1 MAEKT
6 KKSKSVVYYL
16 NDLRK
21 GFVDYAHETGLD
33 PDGTHKTFSVFA
45 LKGYLGTLE
54 KDAKL
59 CFGNDDVKGEWA
71 DLFETKDSDGGETK
85 KLRCKVD
92 FTVATL
98 LRGLDFGFS
107 KATSPKGAT
116 GALVQEMY
124 GETIKIFLLTGE
136 RKIFYPKAEKIAE
149 TLLYGLVHN
158 HNKSLKG
165 VPYGEWMGF
174 IARNYPDFK
183 YTRETVEKDIAQ
195 CHNRWCVT
203 DCEFA
208 VGVFDILRKRTEG
221 IIWLIQN
228 KNPELWKDS
237 LVKLTEMC
245 KTELLQVRDG
255 VYVGSMLR
263 ADVETI
269 YKTKSLI
276 LKKANEGHLTLYV
289 GRAGVGKAM
298 PKDTLIP
305 TPDGEKL
312 LGDIKV
318 GDFVFDR
325 KGHPTKVLEV
335 YDRGVRRCFELTFS
349 DGRKTRCCDEHI
361 WTCYTSRKNMK
372 NLTLREMMEKG
383 IRISA
388 KSGARFRMPINGCV
402 EFPEK
407 GLPVHPYIL
416 GVFLG
421 DGCCTERYLTLS
433 SNDLPVVEKVAKLLN
448 ATAKKQSGNNYSW
461 LFMKGGRNITTREV
475 FGDIAS
481 WVMRGSNEKAI
492 PIDYLHGSREQ
503 RIALLQGLFD
513 TDGSVSCKSN
523 GRASFS
529 TTSSELYAGVSYLLR
544 SLGLPTSTSSKP
556 VCRGRVKQDGTCST
570 DYVVSTY
577 LKPDQFDVCF
587 SLPRQIEKL
596 KSVFGTWKRPSKC
609 TERVALT
616 DVREIEPCEQV
627 CILVDNPEHLF
638 LANDFLVTHNTESA
652 VRRVKDVSKEGER
665 WTFVALSN
673 SVCAMG
679 ATRAQKKC
687 HMSISPSSI
696 ERCRV
701 CRTNPNVIED
711 EFSQWGQKELG
722 LFLELLEN
730 SNEMII
736 MGDDRQIPSFLGRGC
751 LLHDVSE
758 LLEKECPRA
767 VVKLKEV
774 KRADS
779 PELIRSVLAFS
790 ETADINSLSQWFC
803 DGNPE
808 DVTRDW
814 GRHLPKNGIIISGA
828 NANVD
833 MLNWRMFAYWLR
845 KFLADDDDV
854 LDDHE
859 KQVLRDA
866 IKVIKNNGD
875 DDEEGEKSMDFHD
888 VRHQGLATPQV
899 VDALRCVLSHYEDT
913 LPVIMT
919 KAEDLCTSDDI
930 NKPKRHCVFCYG
942 HETEE
947 KNMNY
952 KRFLMSERA
961 EIVNVMDDGYLMKC
975 SRGGELLLPFDKA
988 GFSVAPGFAITVNKA
1003 QGLEWDDVLIY
1014 TPHIA
1019 KFNYNLVSANAFY
1032 VAASRARS
1040 NLKIIPSNHAWDSIR
1055 PFESF
1060 TNAFDITL
1068 CNA

>member
-1 MAEKT
+1 MAGKT

-21 GFVDYAHETGLD
+21 GFVDFAHETGID
-33 PDGTHKTFSVFA
+33 AGGTIKTFSVFD
-45 LKGYLGTLE
+45 LKDYLGTLE

-59 CFGNDDVKGEWA
+59 CFGNDDIRGEWA
-71 DLFETKDSDGGETK
+71 DLFETKDADGGETK
-85 KLRCKVD
+85 KLRFKDD

-98 LRGLDFGFS
+98 SRGLDFGFT
-107 KATSPKGAT
+107 KATDPKGAT

-124 GETIKIFLLTGE
+124 GATIKNFLLTGE

-158 HNKSLKG
+158 PKKSLKG
-165 VPYGEWMGF
+165 VPDWEWKGF
-174 IARNYPDFK
+174 IARHYPDFEYARK
-183 YTRETVEKDIAQ
+183 TVEEDIAR

-203 DCEFA
+203 DCEYV
-208 VGVFDILRKRTEG
+208 VGMFDIFRQRTEG
-221 IIWLIQN
+221 IIWLLQK
-228 KNPELWKDS
+228 KNPELWNES
-237 LVKLTEMC
+237 MAKLDEMC
-245 KTELLQVRDG
+245 KTELLCVRDG
-255 VYVGSMLR
+255 GNVGSMLR
-263 ADVETI
+263 GDVETI

-289 GRAGVGKAM
+289 GRSGVGKAM

-361 WTCYTSRKNMK
+361 WSCYTSRKNLK
-372 NLTLREMMEKG
+372 NFTLQEMMEKG
-383 IRISA
+383 IRKGA
-388 KSGARFRMPINGCV
+388 KSVGRFRMPINGCV
-402 EFPEK
+402 EFAEK
-407 GLPVHPYIL
+407 ELPVHPYIL

-461 LFMKGGRNITTREV
+461 LFMKGGKAITTKEV

-481 WVMRGSNEKAI
+481 WVMRGSNEKSI
-492 PIDYLHGSREQ
+492 PADYLHGSREQ

-513 TDGSVSCKSN
+513 TDGSVSSKSN
-523 GRASFS
+523 GMASFS

-544 SLGLPTSTSSKP
+544 SLGLPTSTRSKP

-570 DYVVSTY
+570 DYVVHTY

-596 KSVFGTWKRPSKC
+596 KSVFGTFKRPSKC
-609 TERVALT
+609 TERVALA

-638 LANDFLVTHNTESA
+638 LANDFLVTHNTENA
-652 VRRVKDVSKEGER
+652 LKRVKDVSGEGER

-673 SVCAMG
+673 SVCSMG

-696 ERCRV
+696 ARCRV
-701 CRTNPNVIED
+701 CSTNPNVIGD
-711 EFSQWGQKELG
+711 ELSQWGQAELG
-722 LFLELLEN
+722 LFLNLLEN
-730 SNEMII
+730 SKEMII

-751 LLHDVSE
+751 LLHDVRE

-767 VVKLKEV
+767 VVQLREV

-803 DGNPE
+803 NGNPE
-808 DVTRDW
+808 DVVRDW
-814 GRHLPKNGIIISGA
+814 GRNLPKNGIIISGA

-833 MLNWRMFAYWLR
+833 MLNWRMLAYWFR
-845 KFLADDDDV
+845 KFLDDDV
-854 LDDHE
+854 LDGHE

-866 IKVIKNNGD
+866 IKSIKNNGD
-875 DDEEGEKSMDFHD
+875 DDEEGEKSMDFHN
-888 VRHQGLATPQV
+888 VWHLGLATPQV
-899 VDALRCVLSHYEDT
+899 VDALRCVLSHYDET

-930 NKPKRHCVFCYG
+930 NRPKRHCVFCYG

-952 KRFLMSERA
+952 KRFLISERA

-988 GFSVAPGFAITVNKA
+988 RFSVAPGFAITVNKA
-1003 QGLEWDDVLIY
+1003 QGLEWDDVLVY
-1014 TPHIA
+1014 TPQIA
-1019 KFNYNLVSANAFY
+1019 KLNYNLVSANAFY
-1032 VAASRARS
+1032 VAASRSRS
-1040 NLKIIPSNHAWDSIR
+1040 SLKIIPSNNYLDRIR

-1068 CNA
+1068 ANA

>member
-1 MAEKT
+1 MSEKT

-16 NDLRK
+16 NDLRE
-21 GFVDYAHETGLD
+21 GFVDFAHVTGID
-33 PDGTHKTFSVFA
+33 AGGTIKTFSVFA
-45 LKGYLGTLE
+45 LKDYLGNLE

-71 DLFETKDSDGGETK
+71 DLFETKDADGGETK
-85 KLRCKVD
+85 KLRFKVD

-98 LRGLDFGFS
+98 SRGLDFGFS
-107 KATSPKGAT
+107 KAADPKGAT
-116 GALVQEMY
+116 GDLVYEMY
-124 GETIKIFLLTGE
+124 GATIKNFLLTGE

-149 TLLYGLVHN
+149 TLLNGLVHN
-158 HNKSLKG
+158 PKKSLKG
-165 VPYGEWMGF
+165 VPDWEWRGF
-174 IARNYPDFK
+174 IARNYPGFK
-183 YTRETVEKDIAQ
+183 YTRETVENDIKQ
-195 CHNRWCVT
+195 CQNRWCVT
-203 DCEFA
+203 DCEYV
-208 VGVFDILRKRTEG
+208 VGMFDIYRDRTGG
-221 IIWLIQN
+221 IIWLLQN
-228 KNPELWKDS
+228 KNPELWNEALS
-237 LVKLTEMC
+237 KLTEMC
-245 KTELLQVRDG
+245 KTELLPVRDG

-263 ADVETI
+263 ADLETI
-269 YKTKSLI
+269 SKTKSLI

-361 WTCYTSRKNMK
+361 WTCYTSRKNFK
-372 NLTLREMMEKG
+372 NFTLREMMERG

-402 EFPEK
+402 EFAEK
-407 GLPVHPYIL
+407 ELPVHPYIL

-421 DGCCTERYLTLS
+421 DGCCKERYLTLS

-448 ATAKKQSGNNYSW
+448 ATAKKQSENNYSW
-461 LFMKGGRNITTREV
+461 GFMKGGRAITTREV
-475 FGDIAS
+475 LGDIAS

-492 PIDYLHGSREQ
+492 PTNYLHGSREQ

-513 TDGSVSCKSN
+513 TDGCVSCKSN
-523 GRASFS
+523 GMATFS
-529 TTSSELYAGVSYLLR
+529 TTSSELYEGVSYLLR
-544 SLGLPTSTSSKP
+544 SLGLPTSTSTKA

-596 KSVFGTWKRPSKC
+596 KSVFGTFKRPSKC

-638 LANDFLVTHNTESA
+638 LANDFLVTHNTENA
-652 VRRVKDVSKEGER
+652 LKRVKDVSGECER

-673 SVCAMG
+673 SVCSMG

-696 ERCRV
+696 ARCRV
-701 CRTNPNVIED
+701 CKSNPNIIED
-711 EFSQWGQKELG
+711 EFSQWGMAELG
-722 LFLELLEN
+722 LFLNLLEN
-730 SNEMII
+730 SKEMII

-751 LLHDVSE
+751 LLHDVRE

-767 VVKLKEV
+767 VVQLREV
-774 KRADS
+774 KRSDS

-790 ETADINSLSQWFC
+790 ETANINSLSQWFC
-803 DGNPE
+803 GENPE
-808 DVTRDW
+808 DVVRDW

-845 KFLADDDDV
+845 KFLDDDV
-854 LDDHE
+854 LDASE

-866 IKVIKNNGD
+866 IKSIKKNSD

-888 VRHQGLATPQV
+888 VWHQGLATPQV
-899 VDALRCVLSHYEDT
+899 VDALRCVLYHYEDT

-930 NKPKRHCVFCYG
+930 NRPKRHCVFCYG

-952 KRFLMSERA
+952 KRFLVSERA
-961 EIVNVMDDGYLMKC
+961 EIVNVMDNGYLMKC

-988 GFSVAPGFAITVNKA
+988 RLSVAPGFSITVNKA

-1014 TPHIA
+1014 VPQIA
-1019 KFNYNLVSANAFY
+1019 KLNYNLVSANAFY

-1040 NLKIIPSNHAWDSIR
+1040 SLKIIPSNHYSDRIR